1 MKLFTSVI
9 LACTLSFPMFSQQ
22 GYEIRINFK
31 NCPDTNVYLAR
42 YYWDQLP
49 VMDSCKNVKNGKI
62 VFRGKEPLGKG
73 VYFLAN
79 QKRSSYYFQF
89 IVDANQRLT
98 INVDNADI
106 ANTLKSDDK
115 ENEQFF
121 NYIRFMTARNKDMML
136 YSGQTRTMSPADSAK
151 FMAEK
156 VKSVNDQVAKYEQEF
171 TARNKGTFLNDVMNL
186 KAEKYAQNIPK
197 ASNGRPDSV
206 YQYYYYRTHYF
217 DGVNF
222 HDDRLLSTPF
232 FADRVKKYF
241 EQVIPQHPDTMIRE
255 LDRILAL
262 TVPGSNMYKT
272 LVGHFTYKA
281 EQNKTM
287 SFDSDGHLN
296 TYEKVFVHLAKKY
309 IASGNTKD
317 YYSDETVQKITE
329 KADVLSHLLPDQ
341 KVPDLQMIDTTNG
354 RKVLKLGF
362 DTAKTSYGVTY
373 LYNRYYDQLAPLFRS
388 LYDVKAKYTVLVFW
402 AVDCG
407 HCKTEVPKLHEE
419 LQKLKGKVDVKV
431 FAVQT
436 KEDLFDEYKKFI
448 VDKKLTD
455 FIHVFDPI
463 HLNNLKEQFDI
474 VATPVIYLLDKDKRI
489 KGKKL
494 APDQVVDIIN
504 NLEQIEK
511 NKAGK

>member
-1 MKLFTSVI
+1 MNLLTRLT
-9 LACTLSFPMFSQQ
+9 LACVITLPATAQQ
-22 GYEIRINFK
+22 GYEIKINFK
-31 NCPDTNVYLAR
+31 NCPDSTVYLAR

-62 VFRGKEPLGKG
+62 VFRGKMPLDKG

-89 IVDANQRLT
+89 MVDASQRFT
-98 INVDNADI
+98 ITGDNADI

-115 ENEQFF
+115 QNDQFF
-121 NYIRFMTARNKDMML
+121 SYIRFMTARNKEMQL
-136 YSGQTRTMSPADSAK
+136 YSGQTRTMTSTDSAK
-151 FMAEK
+151 FISEK
-156 VKSVNDQVAKYEQEF
+156 AKLVNEQVMKYEKEF
-171 TARNKGTFLNDVMNL
+171 AARNKGMFLNDVMNL
-186 KAEKYAQNIPK
+186 KNEKYAPSVPT
-197 ASNGRPDSV
+197 ASNGRPDSL
-206 YQYYYYRTHYF
+206 YQYWYYRTHF
-217 DGVNF
+217 FEGVNF
-222 HDDRLLSTPF
+222 RDDRILSTPF

-255 LDRILAL
+255 LDRILSM
-262 TVPGSNMYKT
+262 TNPGGDVYKT

-287 SFDSDGHLN
+287 SFDSEGRLN
-296 TYEKVFVHLAKKY
+296 TYEKVFVHLAQKY
-309 IASGNTKD
+309 IASGYMKD
-317 YYSDETVQKITE
+317 YYSDETVAKIKE
-329 KADVLSHLLPDQ
+329 KADILSHLLPDH
-341 KVPDLQMIDTTNG
+341 KVPDLQMVDTTNG
-354 RKVLKLGF
+354 RQVLKLGF

-373 LYNRYYDQLAPLFRS
+373 LYNRYYDKLAPVFKS
-388 LYDVKAKYTVLVFW
+388 LYNVQAKYTVLVFW

-436 KEDLFDEYKKFI
+436 KEDLFDDYRRFLVE
-448 VDKKLTD
+448 KKLTD
-455 FIHVFDPI
+455 FIHVFDPV

-511 NKAGK
+511 NKAKK